1 MEDFK
6 RRADFRELVYRNLAK
21 TLDGYGYVL
30 TYDNREDEGTRKWIF
45 KLVFIGLKT
54 IEICNDDWRDY
65 TEYFR
70 IKINGQEIQILNVDK
85 YKDIETAYDDLESTI
100 IKLVDV

>member
-21 TLDGYGYVL
+21 TLDGYGCVL

-45 KLVFIGLKT
+45 KLVFKGLKT